1 MRKAHMVGGGVK
13 KDKLTENEYLIYTLA
28 VLPELVFCHG
38 FGILKNIYEGTFDE
52 ADLGNEQIPEWYQS
66 KIRLETLSGEF
77 FRDLLFV
84 FYLVDD
90 FEYICN
96 RLFFYIKAQSCP
108 EQKRMNMLLQY
119 YGVRYLLERKMPWE
133 IESRLWEIAGE
144 KRDVEDIIFIYQRD
158 AETMAECVRRLRRGM
173 CALNKSSQNFHKEIS
188 THLLTVLTISVI
200 LQLEQRKGVLRKEKI
215 KW

>member
-90 FEYICN
+90 FEYIC
-96 RLFFYIKAQSCP
+96 
-108 EQKRMNMLLQY
+108 
-119 YGVRYLLERKMPWE
+119 
-133 IESRLWEIAGE
+133 
-144 KRDVEDIIFIYQRD
+144 
-158 AETMAECVRRLRRGM
+158 
-173 CALNKSSQNFHKEIS
+173 
-188 THLLTVLTISVI
+188 TVLSGAKTNEHAVT
-200 LQLEQRKGVLRKEKI
+200 VLWSPLSAGAENAVGD
-215 KW
+215 

>member
-119 YGVRYLLERKMPWE
+119 
-133 IESRLWEIAGE
+133 
-144 KRDVEDIIFIYQRD
+144 
-158 AETMAECVRRLRRGM
+158 
-173 CALNKSSQNFHKEIS
+173 
-188 THLLTVLTISVI
+188 
-200 LQLEQRKGVLRKEKI
+200 
-215 KW
+215 

>member
-77 FRDLLFV
+77 FRD
-84 FYLVDD
+84 
-90 FEYICN
+90 
-96 RLFFYIKAQSCP
+96 YIKAQSCP

-158 AETMAECVRRLRRGM
+158 AETMAECVRRYEARYVCFEQEFTKL
-173 CALNKSSQNFHKEIS
+173 SQRN
-188 THLLTVLTISVI
+188 
-200 LQLEQRKGVLRKEKI
+200 
-215 KW
+215 

>member
-52 ADLGNEQIPEWYQS
+52 ADLGNEQIPEWHQS

-158 AETMAECVRRLRRGM
+158 AETMAECVRRYEARYVCFEQEFTKL
-173 CALNKSSQNFHKEIS
+173 SQRN
-188 THLLTVLTISVI
+188 
-200 LQLEQRKGVLRKEKI
+200 
-215 KW
+215 